1 MVVGYG
7 KLDVRYWPTKD
18 PMVMGIVALELCIMG
33 PLCILWYDILILF
46 KAIYSVVAFAAVT
59 QHSAERNVA

>member
-18 PMVMGIVALELCIMG
+18 PMVMGIVALELFIMG

-46 KAIYSVVAFAAVT
+46 KVSFAAVFRDVT
-59 QHSAERNVA
+59 QHSPEWNVA

>member
-46 KAIYSVVAFAAVT
+46 KAT
-59 QHSAERNVA
+59 